1 MDYET
6 IIREAD
12 TLLREIKSLRAL
24 EKAELAQLWEYYR
37 IGLTYSSNAIEGNFL
52 TETETKIVIEDG
64 LAVSG
69 KPLRDHLEAVGH
81 AAAFSLVH
89 DVTSSTV
96 IDEESIK
103 KLHHIFYHRIDG
115 ENAGVYRNIKV
126 IISGTGHLLPF
137 PEKVPGLMKKLVA
150 KLPEIEKNHP
160 IIAAADL
167 HTEFLNIHPF
177 VDGNGRV
184 SRLLM
189 NMILVKYRYPVA
201 IIPPIRRRDYMSAMK
216 SSNSGNFNEIR
227 TLVAEM
233 SRESCRDYLRMFSD
247 RKTKKTD
254 LPDTLDNSG
263 SKGMKITPY

>member
-1 MDYET
+1 MGYKSIIKET
-6 IIREAD
+6 D
-12 TLLREIKSLRAL
+12 FLVREIKSLNPLERA
-24 EKAELAQLWEYYR
+24 EQVQLWEYYR
-37 IGLTYSSNAIEGNFL
+37 VGLTYSSNAIEGNCL

-81 AAAFSLVH
+81 AAAFSLLLA
-89 DVTSSTV
+89 VTSSTK
-96 IDEESIK
+96 INEEAIK

-115 ENAGVYRNIKV
+115 ENAGVYRNVKV
-126 IISGTGHLLPF
+126 IISGSGHLLPS
-137 PEKVPGLMKKLVA
+137 PEKVPGLMKRLVA
-150 KLPEIEKNHP
+150 RLPEIEKNHP

-189 NMILVKYRYPVA
+189 NMVLVKYGYPAA
-201 IIPPIRRRDYMSAMK
+201 IIPPARRMEYISAMM
-216 SSNSGNFNEIR
+216 SSNSGNFTEIR

-233 SRESCRDYLRMFSD
+233 SRESCRDYLRMFAQ
-247 RKTKKTD
+247 
-254 LPDTLDNSG
+254 
-263 SKGMKITPY
+263 